1 MSTVGR
7 YTFGAGA
14 ADFATRVVGGNFG
27 AAASTSISMWSAAT
41 GGSQYTDLLA
51 VDGTTAITTV
61 TSGSDGSIPLFYG
74 PVGVTV
80 MWADGGGAERVKLYS
95 DPTVTYQPIGAATVT
110 KAAIVATGLAPADIG
125 AAPATGS
132 SAYVPLADADTFS
145 IDSTDSNG
153 NPLQTTEHFGSN
165 TRVTTYTWNTDG
177 TLATERVTINGSAG
191 TIKTMAYSGGVLTG
205 WS

>member
-51 VDGTTAITTV
+51 ANGTTAITTV

-80 MWADGGGAERVKLYS
+80 MWADGGGSERVKLYS
-95 DPTVTYQPIGAATVT
+95 DPTVTY
-110 KAAIVATGLAPADIG
+110 
-125 AAPATGS
+125 APATGS